1 MKKQGGE
8 RGASGTRGREQ
19 PRPLY
24 LRAQRPGGGGAL
36 GAAADSGAPGRQVL
50 QGRGARRLMSRLSR
64 GVLPTSPAVCQ
75 SPAVTR

>member
-1 MKKQGGE
+1 MNTKKKDWYSMDEPQSPE
-8 RGASGTRGREQ
+8 TW
-19 PRPLY
+19 
-24 LRAQRPGGGGAL
+24 GGGAL